1 MNRRDGLR
9 VLVAILVVVVGFGAW
24 WTISTVVLGN
34 SGFHV
39 VDGHWLGPET
49 TCADTNAPEYCA
61 DAIQTATQVMEA
73 ERPDANMV
81 RAAIAPPSCSSTT
94 YVVCATSGL
103 SQPVFVVFDLGDG
116 SRLAVGLG
124 CRGTVTQGN
133 QTVSTP
139 ACAPE
144 VIPNQEAGMP

>member
-1 MNRRDGLR
+1 MVSVSSSPSWSL
-9 VLVAILVVVVGFGAW
+9 LIGFGAW
-24 WTISTVVLGN
+24 WTISTVVLGT

-49 TCADTNAPEYCA
+49 TCTDVNAPDYCDA
-61 DAIQTATQVMEA
+61 AIQAATQVVA
-73 ERPDANMV
+73 TAQRPDAYVV

-94 YVVCATSGL
+94 YVVCATAGL
-103 SQPVFVVFDLGDG
+103 SHPVFVIFDLGDG

-124 CRGTVTQGN
+124 CRGTVTQGD
-133 QTVSTP
+133 QVLSTP

-144 VIPNQEAGMP
+144 LIPNQEADSP